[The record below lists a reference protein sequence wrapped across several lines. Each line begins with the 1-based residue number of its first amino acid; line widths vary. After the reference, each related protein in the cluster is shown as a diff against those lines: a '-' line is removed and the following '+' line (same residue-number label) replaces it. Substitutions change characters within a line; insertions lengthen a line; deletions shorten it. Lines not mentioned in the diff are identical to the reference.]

1 MAADNMELP
10 HSGMDML
17 FDILHH
23 FLTGKGIGAFF
34 TVILAEI
41 AECAVG
47 FADIGEI

>member
-1 MAADNMELP
+1 MAADNMELAYP
-10 HSGMDML
+10 WVDML

-41 AECAVG
+41 AECAAG